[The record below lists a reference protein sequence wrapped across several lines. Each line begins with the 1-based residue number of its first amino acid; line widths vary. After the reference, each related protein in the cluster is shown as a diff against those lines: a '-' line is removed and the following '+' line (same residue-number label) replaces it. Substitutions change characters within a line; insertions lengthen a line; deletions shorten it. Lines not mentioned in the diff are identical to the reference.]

1 MQYPAGGR
9 KTVLRRSLPSLD
21 AHIFT
26 APSCIIHYHGPE
38 FNGHVFQFPLDYA
51 DIKPINISP
60 HTPTVNGIMESS
72 HKIIGQIIRTMINLK
87 LPKSEAGANN
97 LIDEAIS
104 TAMHALCCNPISTLR
119 NLLPGALVFNCN
131 MLLNI
136 PLHADIMTLTKHR
149 QAQID
154 KCLIHANRK
163 HTKHKFTVGHGVADN
178 IHNRNKLDLVHKG
191 PYPIL
196 QAHTNNTVTICR
208 GLEYERISIP
218 HIPLAKPKYYL
229 YFMNYKGKK
238 KHSRNNNGYRRQGAG
253 FTEFGQL
260 NQKITQ
266 QETAEDVLKL
276 LAATKGALSYL
287 AGGGKMS
294 TVNFST
300 SIHRIARHLTLYTSK
315 NKPGNE
321 RSQILSDPRFA
332 LLICSM
338 SEALLDGAEKVDSH
352 YKPAMNKNN
361 QSPSG
366 KVLFGARELSNIVW
380 AIAKIN
386 IAPPNSVVPVDID
399 NAEILLREKSKIVRS
414 LIFDIAKQRAS
425 SGSSSSASSASSW
438 IPALSE
444 LCGALV
450 DAVSAKALDLD
461 PKRFQQQELSNL
473 MWASA
478 TTQRPSESV
487 FEYVVSS
494 IIASAEQRKRVKLC
508 NENNPN
514 NKDSIKNEKG
524 AVPQEWSIPLWVLAK
539 SGTDLGHEEELL
551 PFVNDMMDNEPGFLE
566 RFKPQ
571 ELSNSV
577 WAAATIISK
586 RPQAAK
592 GAASDAALGIL
603 RHTSR
608 ELVRRKGEGY
618 KTQELANSAWA
629 MATLGFGI
637 RKSTA
642 SVTKDCHLTHTYTYL
657 ASDDLEGDRAL
668 MEEAIKITLE
678 KTKQNLSRFTSQ
690 ELNNLCWVMARL
702 DEKDEELVKMIGIE
716 LANPRKSVNSQDLST
731 SLWSMAT
738 MEYYDEDMYRSIV
751 ARFPSIGAHGFN
763 PQEFSNT
770 VWALATAGIIPKYP
784 LVFDDKL
791 LPTDLRPTME
801 EAIRDP
807 ATAIFAA
814 AASELIR
821 RPNNFKTQEIK
832 DVLWSFTRVGMR
844 HPELFRSVAEH
855 LVGLANLAYSFA
867 RHTQLGGETMN
878 KYERRCRIPF
888 TGGKLAYYTI
898 SYLDVGEGLLRKLFA
913 AIAKADIENFAQD
926 VSNTVWAFGII
937 GLKHERFL
945 KAVEG
950 TLRQRMER
958 YLSGDKS
965 AFIQGQEMSNALW
978 ALATLNYIPS
988 GLLSFV
994 ERYFME
1000 MLQNDL
1006 TVSKIS
1012 RLITR
1017 QELANIAWVA
1027 AVFGEYPPKLIEML
1041 YMGILGVGERP
1052 DPVYIQN
1059 LYNDSGIQATHS
1071 NSMLYLQIMMDF
1083 DLGLKQNTFAL
1094 PEDFPSE
1101 WAMLGDNESSSA
1113 ESSNGIMEI
1122 NTTTSGIQNRISK
1135 VFDRIGFGHVDEY
1148 LLTMKDLTSEFA
1160 IKMSPFPV
1168 EVLSLDIANIESKIG
1183 VEVDGPGHWVSN
1195 IDPETNHN
1203 ILCSVG
1209 EYRGPAPNIGDNK
1222 KDSNNRIFEYNFNWN
1237 SEDQMING
1245 ATSLKQRMFQHMGW
1259 RIINIPFW
1267 EWSRVDNQNTN
1278 DSTKIEAQE
1287 EYCRSLLS

>member
-1 MQYPAGGR
+1 MTDPRQQILFLSLILSGFCICGIDAFGQPSRA
-9 KTVLRRSLPSLD
+9 LREYSIDQRRYTSTCN
-21 AHIFT
+21 HRRIF
-26 APSCIIHYHGPE
+26 
-38 FNGHVFQFPLDYA
+38 Q
-51 DIKPINISP
+51 
-60 HTPTVNGIMESS
+60 
-72 HKIIGQIIRTMINLK
+72 
-87 LPKSEAGANN
+87 
-97 LIDEAIS
+97 
-104 TAMHALCCNPISTLR
+104 R
-119 NLLPGALVFNCN
+119 NSRL
-131 MLLNI
+131 
-136 PLHADIMTLTKHR
+136 PLHSVSPKKEQR
-149 QAQID
+149 QS
-154 KCLIHANRK
+154 RK
-163 HTKHKFTVGHGVADN
+163 GSNNYKGTHN
-178 IHNRNKLDLVHKG
+178 HNRNRNH
-191 PYPIL
+191 
-196 QAHTNNTVTICR
+196 
-208 GLEYERISIP
+208 
-218 HIPLAKPKYYL
+218 
-229 YFMNYKGKK
+229 
-238 KHSRNNNGYRRQGAG
+238 NNNNNNNNNSYRRGRAVN
-253 FTEFGQL
+253 TEFGQL

-266 QETAEDVLKL
+266 KENAQDVLGL
-276 LAATKGALSYL
+276 LAGTKGALSSV

-321 RSQILSDPRFA
+321 RAQILSDPRFA

-338 SEALLDGAEKVDSH
+338 SEALLDGAESIESQ
-352 YKPAMNKNN
+352 YKPSNSKNN

-366 KVLFGARELSNIVW
+366 RVLFGARELSNVVW

-386 IAPPNSVVPVDID
+386 IAPPSSVVPVDID
-399 NAEILLREKSKIVRS
+399 NAEELLRDKSKTVRS
-414 LIFDIAKQRAS
+414 LIFEIAKQRAS
-425 SGSSSSASSASSW
+425 SGSSSSSSSASSW

-444 LCGALV
+444 LCGVLV
-450 DAVSAKALDLD
+450 DAVSAKALGLD

-473 MWASA
+473 MWSLA
-478 TTQRPSESV
+478 TTQRPSETV

-494 IIASAEQRKRVKLC
+494 IIASAEQRKRNQLC

-514 NKDSIKNEKG
+514 NKSTKSNSGEM
-524 AVPQEWSIPLWVLAK
+524 PQEWSIPLWVLAK

-551 PFVNDMMDNEPGFLE
+551 PLVNDMMDNEPGFLE

-608 ELVRRKGEGY
+608 ELIRRKGEGF

-637 RKSTA
+637 KQGTA
-642 SVTKDCHLTHTYTYL
+642 SAAPKGCHLTHTYTYL
-657 ASDDLEGDRAL
+657 VSDDPEGDRRL
-668 MEEAIKITLE
+668 MEEAINITLE
-678 KTKQNLSRFTSQ
+678 KTKENLRRFTSQ

-702 DEKDEELVKMIGIE
+702 DEKDEELLKMIGRE

-738 MEYYDEDMYRSIV
+738 MEFYDEELYRSVV
-751 ARFPSIGAHGFN
+751 ARFHSIGANGFN

-770 VWALATAGIIPKYP
+770 VWALATAGVVPKYP
-784 LVFDDKL
+784 SVFDEKL
-791 LPTDLRPTME
+791 LPPDLRPTME
-801 EAIRDP
+801 EAMRDP
-807 ATAIFAA
+807 VTSIFAA

-821 RPNNFKTQEIK
+821 RPQNFKTQEIK

-844 HPELFRSVAEH
+844 HPELFRSVAEY
-855 LVGLANLAYSFA
+855 LVGNDDTVEITGRGLDEFNSQGLANLAYSFA

-898 SYLDVGEGLLRKLFA
+898 SYLDIGEGLLRKLFA
-913 AIAKADIENFAQD
+913 AIAKADMENYENLSKCSAQD
-926 VSNTVWAFGII
+926 VTNTVWAFGLI

-950 TLRQRMER
+950 TLRQRMQR
-958 YLSGDKS
+958 YLDGDKS
-965 AFIQGQEMSNALW
+965 AYIQGQEMSNALW
-978 ALATLNYIPS
+978 ALATLNYIPT
-988 GLLSFV
+988 GLLSLV
-994 ERYFME
+994 EQYFLKLLRNE
-1000 MLQNDL
+1000 L
-1006 TVSKIS
+1006 TVSSIS

-1027 AVFGEYPPKLIEML
+1027 AVFGEYPKRLIELL

-1052 DPVYIQN
+1052 DPAYMQKVYQ
-1059 LYNDSGIQATHS
+1059 DSGIQATHS

-1083 DLGLKQNTFAL
+1083 DLGLEQNIFAL
-1094 PEDFPSE
+1094 PEDFPSA
-1101 WAMLGDNESSSA
+1101 WASNLAMLGDNENDSSSA
-1113 ESSNGIMEI
+1113 GNGILEI
-1122 NTTTSGIQNRISK
+1122 STTISGIQSRISK
-1135 VFDRIGFGHVDEY
+1135 AFDRIDFGHVDEY
-1148 LLTMKDLTSEFA
+1148 LFTMKDLTDEFA
-1160 IKMSPFPV
+1160 IQMTSFPV
-1168 EVLSLDIANIESKIG
+1168 EVLSLDIANIDSKIG

-1203 ILCSVG
+1203 ILLSVG
-1209 EYRGPAPNIGDNK
+1209 EYRRPPHNNNNNNNNNKGDS
-1222 KDSNNRIFEYNFNWN
+1222 SNNNNRFLEYNFNWN

-1267 EWSRVDNQNTN
+1267 EWSRVDNPYWEWNRMDN
-1278 DSTKIEAQE
+1278 NPSTSDEAQE
-1287 EYCRSLLS
+1287 DFCRSLLL